1 MPKPFQTITTN
12 YGAKSVEP
20 IGRLDSLKVYY
31 LGYYR
36 PKGSGLQDEVDTVR
50 ILDLKNND
58 SSGVEYYAR
67 KMQAALGTDVRGAKL
82 VAMPSHNAG
91 SAPVARELRK
101 MFQKLDGAVDL
112 SECLVRHTAIDPQH
126 KMKGKRTATRHLESM
141 WAEKVD
147 RLRDL
152 DILLV
157 DDVVT
162 SGSTMKAG
170 WTILKQAGA
179 RSVTCLALGMTSRI
193 ADLPTRPNPLPTRP
207 NPLPTRPNPPK
218 IRPQVRGGL

>member
-12 YGAKSVEP
+12 YDAKSVEP

-36 PKGSGLQDEVDTVR
+36 PKGSGLQDAVDTVR
-50 ILDLKNND
+50 ILDLKNNHP
-58 SSGVEYYAR
+58 SGVEYYAR

-126 KMKGKRTATRHLESM
+126 KMKGIQRTAKRHLESM
-141 WAEKVD
+141 RAEKVD

-207 NPLPTRPNPPK
+207 NPPK
-218 IRPQVRGGL
+218 IRPQLRGGL

>member
-36 PKGSGLQDEVDTVR
+36 PKDSGLQDEVDTVR

-126 KMKGKRTATRHLESM
+126 KMKGKRTAKIHLESM
-141 WAEKVD
+141 RAEKVD

-179 RSVTCLALGMTSRI
+179 RSVTCLALGKTSRI

-207 NPLPTRPNPPK
+207 NPPK
-218 IRPQVRGGL
+218 IRPQLRGGL